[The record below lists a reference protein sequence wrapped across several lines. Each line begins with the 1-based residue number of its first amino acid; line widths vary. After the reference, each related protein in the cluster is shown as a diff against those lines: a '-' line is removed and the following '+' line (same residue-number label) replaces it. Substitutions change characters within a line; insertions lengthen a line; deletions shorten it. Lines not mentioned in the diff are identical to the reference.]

1 MFTRKA
7 FVASLILFSLS
18 GIAFPGETDYIDMKS
33 VNLLEIL
40 PEPPHEG
47 SEQFKKEINE
57 ILIFQKTRT
66 DEMIRYAKADQNKDI
81 FRFSTIF
88 GESFSAASL
97 PVTALFFRRTISNG
111 SHLADPVKDFWKRTR
126 PYKADTRVSPCV
138 KIPSG
143 YSYPSSH
150 ALAGRLMAVVLSRM
164 VPEKK
169 DAILKRGHEFAE
181 NRVIGG
187 VHFRSDIEAGE
198 HAADRIAKALFS
210 NADFLRD
217 FEASKKE
224 VRVFLKYETG
234 DGNIESRKKP
244 AA

>member
-1 MFTRKA
+1 MYARKA
-7 FVASLILFSLS
+7 FVASLIIFSLS
-18 GIAFPGETDYIDMKS
+18 VIAFPGETDYIDTKT
-33 VNLLEIL
+33 VNLVEIL

-47 SEQFKKEINE
+47 SDQYITEINE
-57 ILIFQKTRT
+57 ILNYQKTRT
-66 DEMIRYAKADQNKDI
+66 DEMVRYAKADQDKDV

-88 GESFSAASL
+88 GSSFCAANL
-97 PVTALFFRRTISNG
+97 PATASFFRRTISNG
-111 SHLADPVKDFWKRTR
+111 SHIAEPVKDFRKRTR

-143 YSYPSSH
+143 FSYPSSH
-150 ALAGRLMAVVLSRM
+150 ALAGRLMAVILSKM

-198 HAADRIAKALFS
+198 LAADRIADALFS
-210 NADFLRD
+210 NKEFLRD
-217 FEASKKE
+217 FEASKRE
-224 VRVFLKYETG
+224 IRVFLKYESS
-234 DGNIESRKKP
+234 DGKIESKRKP